1 MSEPGEFVDAALQ
14 REGSWYR
21 AEDDQQRLGSS
32 LRFYGASIGAVR
44 GTIRDAQKR
53 YPGLGHNEVT
63 ALASELWAEPVYER
77 RLAAI
82 VLLQSN
88 RALLLG
94 SDLTRLEGFVRT
106 AGLRALVDP
115 LAIEVIGPLAD
126 GLAAPHGARAFL
138 ALERWTRES
147 DPWLRRAALL
157 AAQRALASGGGDWP
171 RFSRQA
177 VSALAVDGEHPGEPL
192 VQEAVDQVLA
202 AVQKTRPELQ
212 LPTL

>member
-1 MSEPGEFVDAALQ
+1 VDAALQ

-21 AEDDQQRLGSS
+21 AEDDQERLGGT
-32 LRFYGASIGAVR
+32 LRFYGASMGAVR

-88 RALLLG
+88 LPLLLG

-106 AGLRALVDP
+106 AGLRVLVDP
-115 LAIEVIGPLAD
+115 LAIDVIGPLAD
-126 GLAAPHGARAFL
+126 ALAPPHGARAFL
-138 ALERWTRES
+138 ALERWARGS

-157 AAQRALASGGGDWP
+157 APQRALVAGAGDWN

-177 VSALAVDGEHPGEPL
+177 VSALAADGERPEDPL
-192 VQEAVDQVLA
+192 VREAVDQVLA
-202 AVQKTRPELQ
+202 AVQKTRPELR
-212 LPTL
+212 LPSP